1 MDYYSKTKKLKII
14 FLFSVICILS
24 TASCFLLTVNCYLL
38 AKPALAYVAT
48 STNYRIQYDSVNV
61 GGSDSSTSTNY
72 QVKDTVGE
80 ISSGISTSALYKL
93 KAGYRQMSEV
103 SISIS
108 SPTDITMS
116 PDIGGISGGT
126 SSASSTWTIITDNP
140 AGFVLSLKSTSTPS
154 MILDGTY
161 NFSDY
166 SPATVNIPDYTWASP
181 AASAAEFGYSVEPAT
196 TADTASVFKDNGADT
211 CGGAGTF
218 NTVDKCWLNASTTD
232 VTVINRNSRTD
243 IAGEEEKIKFQ
254 AQSNAK
260 FLKEGNY
267 GATIIVTATAN

>member
-181 AASAAEFGYSVEPAT
+181 AA
-196 TADTASVFKDNGADT
+196 
-211 CGGAGTF
+211 
-218 NTVDKCWLNASTTD
+218 
-232 VTVINRNSRTD
+232 
-243 IAGEEEKIKFQ
+243 
-254 AQSNAK
+254 
-260 FLKEGNY
+260 
-267 GATIIVTATAN
+267 